1 MPHTHPPPP
10 SGKLKIS
17 FGLLPSYEIFFWIR
31 ACIVNSFKLIYLSSS
46 IHVRLLPL
54 FQNGIHN
61 FWCFVLKT
69 LFCTKDHFDLLSK
82 ESLKENN
89 RLLDFKKILFYY
101 VFISFCPYKRLL
113 MPIYHYIYS
122 YCSFMKD
129 TRELYIEY
137 EEGWKT
143 FIFNFEEF
151 KFLKAWP
158 RISL

>member
-1 MPHTHPPPP
+1 MKFFSE
-10 SGKLKIS
+10 SGHA
-17 FGLLPSYEIFFWIR
+17 LLTR
-31 ACIVNSFKLIYLSSS
+31 LILS
-46 IHVRLLPL
+46 IYHHLYAWLPL

-61 FWCFVLKT
+61 FWFFFLKT
-69 LFCTKDHFDLLSK
+69 LFCNKDHFNQLSK

-122 YCSFMKD
+122 YCSFMID

-137 EEGWKT
+137 EEG
-143 FIFNFEEF
+143 
-151 KFLKAWP
+151 
-158 RISL
+158 